1 MTKQKFCLFAKMISF
16 LFIFFLWATGI
27 AKCREM
33 LPAARLRADLLT
45 NYDTVVRPVLEGNT
59 TTNVSYGASLYE
71 LVSID
76 PKSQVINMIL
86 FQRVDWFDQILTWD
100 PEKYSG
106 AYFY

>member
-1 MTKQKFCLFAKMISF
+1 
-16 LFIFFLWATGI
+16 
-27 AKCREM
+27 M

-86 FQRVDWFDQILTWD
+86 FQRVNWFDQILTWD

-106 AYFY
+106 AYFHKSS